1 ILTTDANDLV
11 APLHERMP
19 VIVSPEDHRL
29 WLDPGVRRHED
40 LEKLL
45 KPLPDDELIALPVSS
60 YVNRTDHDD
69 IRCIE
74 AITP

>member
-1 ILTTDANDLV
+1 
-11 APLHERMP
+11 MP
-19 VIVSPEDHRL
+19 VILGPDDHRL

-45 KPLPDDELIALPVSS
+45 MPMAEDELIAIPVSR

-69 IRCIE
+69 VRCVE